1 MIEGFAQPPG
11 HAAQATEENPGVPRR
26 RTKTLPRPLVELL
39 LDLLVR
45 RITQMHAGSG
55 LAVQPSSGQYCSLKE
70 FEVAVRNHES
80 KPGRADPEAA
90 EGKRMRVSPIPFT

>member
-1 MIEGFAQPPG
+1 MLPKLQK
-11 HAAQATEENPGVPRR
+11 
-26 RTKTLPRPLVELL
+26 KTQVYHGGEPKPCGPLFELL